1 MASPTFGATNEMPC
15 LTEREMQVGEL
26 LAWGAAKKEVPTL
39 LREMYGGR
47 EIRLRTVENITRGIY
62 AKLHIGK
69 ASELSAWWFC
79 HYYGVDKRLCPLK
92 EFRKRLYASCFCSSS
107 FLDFQ
112 TLTTQSVRHDAG
124 HPSESKER
132 SEEKTEKRITLC
144 PR

>member
-1 MASPTFGATNEMPC
+1 MALPTFGATNEMPC
-15 LTEREMQVGEL
+15 LTERETQVGEL

-92 EFRKRLYASCFCSSS
+92 EFRKRLYALVLLVVIIPGLSDIDNAVRPTRCR
-107 FLDFQ
+107 
-112 TLTTQSVRHDAG
+112 TSVRI
-124 HPSESKER
+124 ER
-132 SEEKTEKRITLC
+132 TL
-144 PR
+144 RRKD